1 MTDTSPTIDAI
12 DRVAII
18 GAGTIGASWAAL
30 FLARG
35 LSVEVFDPAPD
46 AERTVRDYVT
56 TAWPSLERLGLA
68 DRGDPARLGFHGDA
82 ASAAKGVQLVQE
94 NVPERVDIKHATY
107 RLIEAVLPPEAII
120 ATSTSGILLSDLQTA
135 LARPERLVLAHP
147 FNPPHLIPLVELL
160 GNERTAP
167 AAVDGCEAFYE
178 SCGKVTIRVRK
189 EVPGHVANRL
199 QAALWRE
206 AVNLV
211 LEDVASVADID
222 KAITHGPGLRW
233 AVMGPHMLFSLAAGG
248 GGMQAFCE
256 HLGPPINGW
265 FDTLGTPKITP
276 AVGETLAQGVAAA
289 EAGRS
294 FAELTAER
302 DEKLIRILA
311 ALDASRRP

>member
-107 RLIEAVLPPEAII
+107 RLIEPVLPADAII
-120 ATSTSGILLSDLQTA
+120 ATSTSGILLILTPLIFDRFCPFDRTKGFDSPDLVGDA
-135 LARPERLVLAHP
+135 LPSSADGVDDGVVVRPQAMREEAFFEVEPETLDG
-147 FNPPHLIPLVELL
+147 VEL
-160 GNERTAP
+160 G
-167 AAVDGCEAFYE
+167 
-178 SCGKVTIRVRK
+178 
-189 EVPGHVANRL
+189 
-199 QAALWRE
+199 
-206 AVNLV
+206 
-211 LEDVASVADID
+211 
-222 KAITHGPGLRW
+222 
-233 AVMGPHMLFSLAAGG
+233 
-248 GGMQAFCE
+248 
-256 HLGPPINGW
+256 
-265 FDTLGTPKITP
+265 
-276 AVGETLAQGVAAA
+276 
-289 EAGRS
+289 
-294 FAELTAER
+294 
-302 DEKLIRILA
+302 
-311 ALDASRRP
+311 